1 MFAKFAIFST
11 LAVLAVATPMPQSVS
26 QCNTGN
32 MQCCNSVQNVDLT
45 TLSSLGGLL
54 GINVQGEQELEVA
67 LFVQGGEEAREE
79 GEVTIHEREGGYGR
93 RRFWTFVPWSVTLV
107 S

>member
-1 MFAKFAIFST
+1 MFAKFAVLST

-54 GINVQGEQELEVA
+54 GINVQGLIPTVG
-67 LFVQGGEEAREE
+67 LTCSG
-79 GEVTIHEREGGYGR
+79 I
-93 RRFWTFVPWSVTLV
+93 SVSTAQ
-107 S
+107 